1 MQRRALFSTLATAA
15 AGLGAVALTTAV
27 SADADWCESD
37 PPLRIVTPQG
47 QRVLL
52 HVTNYGQLTGR
63 PADDRVIARLVSAAG
78 IRHTVAADGDGT
90 LVTVTVDV
98 QSPPS
103 GVPFATRSIV
113 STLPHGRGERLG
125 AEMTGV
131 SGQPL
136 TTTFRLSVP

>member
-1 MQRRALFSTLATAA
+1 MQRRAFFSTLATAA

-63 PADDRVIARLVSAAG
+63 ALDDRLIARFVSAA
-78 IRHTVAADGDGT
+78 IVRHTVAADGDGT

-98 QSPPS
+98 RSLPS
-103 GVPFATRSIV
+103 GKTFATRSVV
-113 STLPHGRGERLG
+113 STLPHARGEQMG

-131 SGQPL
+131 SGQLL